1 VVAEWLVARTFL
13 PAKVYLCIAGAQ
25 KGGKEGEGGTVRKSS
40 SRLFPHHRQRG
51 ERPTLKVVAE
61 GSASTPT
68 MKELGPDCCRRYLEA
83 DKVGIEDAMSD

>member
-1 VVAEWLVARTFL
+1 M
-13 PAKVYLCIAGAQ
+13 
-25 KGGKEGEGGTVRKSS
+25 RKLS

-83 DKVGIEDAMSD
+83 DKVALRIQ